1 MFNQKK
7 LTKTSVLILVTL
19 FFGVC
24 TSFAQAPTEEDI
36 LKKGIDYSRHDKYD
50 EAIAEFNNAIKINPG
65 SANAYY
71 GLGFIYD
78 KKGDLDKAVAN
89 FSKAIEIDPA
99 LTDAYYNRGFA
110 YYKKGSFD
118 QSISDYGKVIE
129 LSPNSAD
136 AFYGRGLVYSKKG
149 NIGQAIADFNK
160 AIEVRPAFALAYDAL
175 AVAYFSKK
183 DYLKTLANVNKAQ
196 ALGFRSRPLRSA
208 QAAALN
214 NEKISTDPA
223 ERNPNQVLV
232 DKINIIR
239 DKMIIFVLSIL
250 LGICL
255 LVIFI
260 LLKKKKNVEIK

>member
-1 MFNQKK
+1 MFGQKS
-7 LTKTSVLILVTL
+7 LARVSLLVLVVLSLGIC
-19 FFGVC
+19 G
-24 TSFAQAPTEEDI
+24 SYAQGPTEEDV
-36 LKKGIDYSRHDKYD
+36 LKKGVDYSRHDKYD
-50 EAIAEFNNAIKINPG
+50 EAISEFNNAIKINPS

-89 FSKAIEIDPA
+89 FTKAIEIDPA

-110 YYKKGSFD
+110 YYKKGAFD

-149 NIGQAIADFNK
+149 NLDQAIADFNK

-196 ALGFRSRPLRSA
+196 ALGFKSRPLRRVSA
-208 QAAALN
+208 DVN
-214 NEKISTDPA
+214 SEKLSMDTA
-223 ERNPNQVLV
+223 EKDANQVLV
-232 DKINIIR
+232 DKAKLVL
-239 DKMIIFVLSIL
+239 DKMIIFSLSVL

-255 LVIFI
+255 LAIVI
-260 LLKKKKNVEIK
+260 LLKTKKTAK